1 MGRRVL
7 WVSLKSED
15 SSLLLFFWV
24 NSTRLASPSALGQL
38 CVGLQLSQPCSS
50 PASAEA
56 LPMNITVFWEMQC
69 IFHALLLSVLRDM
82 LFPMDRKGAAD
93 LFPFY
98 SQGWCG
104 KASLCAHTESQS
116 RMPQGR
122 TGHPGGPCLSFPIYH
137 KGINSFPGCCEACK

>member
-1 MGRRVL
+1 
-7 WVSLKSED
+7 
-15 SSLLLFFWV
+15 
-24 NSTRLASPSALGQL
+24 
-38 CVGLQLSQPCSS
+38 
-50 PASAEA
+50 
-56 LPMNITVFWEMQC
+56 MNITVFWEMQY
-69 IFHALLLSVLRDM
+69 IFHALLLSVLREM